1 MGGQHLTIAC
11 MLSTNGTSVASRALI
26 DSGANGFIFVNTLFA
41 IDLARSFNITTTRLP
56 SPIQVK
62 GYDGKPGKPV
72 AHYIRLHLT
81 VDQRRQY
88 NMPLLVL
95 DLGSHDIIIGR
106 KWLSYFDV
114 LPDCRRRCLVWPAK
128 LPPSYS
134 VAKEI
139 RWNRQDLI
147 PAPKVLSHQED
158 ADRRDR
164 AFAADQVTDSGY
176 ESAEAE
182 LKEVT
187 PITPSGQVKSN
198 PQLKHKK
205 KPEPKVSFK
214 LELQDCLQKMNDNLL
229 DQQRTPDL
237 LYQKKPY
244 QPIKVKRPYR
254 MDINVISANGF
265 RLHLR
270 REDSEL
276 FSTSLYEID
285 RLIQEGRILFCARL
299 RRGSQLTTST
309 AARYIA
315 YSRFLSKPSHRGS
328 LGNSQGRTC
337 VLCRLSSNIANALLL
352 MRSR

>member
-41 IDLARSFNITTTRLP
+41 IDLARSFNITTARLP

-72 AHYIRLHLT
+72 THYIRLHLT

-88 NMPLLVL
+88 NVPLLIL

-106 KWLSYFDV
+106 KWLAYFDV

-164 AFAADQVTDSGY
+164 AFAADQETDSGY
-176 ESAEAE
+176 ESAEAD
-182 LKEVT
+182 LR
-187 PITPSGQVKSN
+187 
-198 PQLKHKK
+198 
-205 KPEPKVSFK
+205 KPLFPLAARLNQPLNQSPRRRLRPKVSFK

-237 LYQKKPY
+237 PYQKKPY
-244 QPIKVKRPYR
+244 QPTKAKRPYQI
-254 MDINVISANGF
+254 DINAISANGF

-285 RLIQEGRILFCARL
+285 RLIQDRKDQSPRDNSGQTADLCQISIRV
-299 RRGSQLTTST
+299 GYTTRT
-309 AARYIA
+309 TG
-315 YSRFLSKPSHRGS
+315 PSS
-328 LGNSQGRTC
+328 L
-337 VLCRLSSNIANALLL
+337 
-352 MRSR
+352 

>member
-1 MGGQHLTIAC
+1 

-62 GYDGKPGKPV
+62 GYNGKPGKPV
-72 AHYIRLHLT
+72 THYIRLHLT

-88 NMPLLVL
+88 NVPLLVL

-187 PITPSGQVKSN
+187 PITPSG
-198 PQLKHKK
+198 
-205 KPEPKVSFK
+205 
-214 LELQDCLQKMNDNLL
+214 
-229 DQQRTPDL
+229 
-237 LYQKKPY
+237 
-244 QPIKVKRPYR
+244 
-254 MDINVISANGF
+254 
-265 RLHLR
+265 
-270 REDSEL
+270 
-276 FSTSLYEID
+276 
-285 RLIQEGRILFCARL
+285 
-299 RRGSQLTTST
+299 
-309 AARYIA
+309 
-315 YSRFLSKPSHRGS
+315 
-328 LGNSQGRTC
+328 
-337 VLCRLSSNIANALLL
+337 
-352 MRSR
+352 